1 MYMYVHA
8 HEKGS
13 SMATKTISIDLEAY
27 DRLKAVQK
35 EAESF
40 SQVIKRVVREPM
52 DVQQF
57 LKEIREQ
64 PISEEAA
71 AAVEAQI
78 RRRRRPSP
86 RRR

>member
-1 MYMYVHA
+1 
-8 HEKGS
+8 
-13 SMATKTISIDLEAY
+13 MATKTISIDLEAY

-52 DVQQF
+52 DVQRF
-57 LKEIREQ
+57 LKEIGER

-71 AAVEAQI
+71 AAIETQI
-78 RRRRRPSP
+78 RRRRRPSA

>member
-1 MYMYVHA
+1 
-8 HEKGS
+8 
-13 SMATKTISIDLEAY
+13 MATKTISIDLEAY

-40 SQVIKRVVREPM
+40 SQVIKRVVKEPM

-57 LKEIREQ
+57 LKEIGEQ
-64 PISEEAA
+64 PLSEEAA
-71 AAVEAQI
+71 GAIETRI
-78 RRRRRPSP
+78 RRRRRPSA